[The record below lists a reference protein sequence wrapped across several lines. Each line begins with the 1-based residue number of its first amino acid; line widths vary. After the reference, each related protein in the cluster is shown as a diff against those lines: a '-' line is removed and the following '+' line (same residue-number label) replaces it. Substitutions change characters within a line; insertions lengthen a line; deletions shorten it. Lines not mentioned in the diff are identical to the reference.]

1 MACTKYGKKVYKS
14 SFSGKNVHGRTMLVS
29 RGKNQPKAFSTTSM
43 RTTFKVK
50 PHTEMSIRRKI
61 RNPAGNKYRPA
72 KVKEHSK
79 YVGRKVRRRG

>member
-43 RTTFKVK
+43 RTTFKDK
-50 PHTEMSIRRKI
+50 PHT
-61 RNPAGNKYRPA
+61 
-72 KVKEHSK
+72 
-79 YVGRKVRRRG
+79 